1 MKFVIIFT
9 LIAAVYAAPT
19 SIQDNNIG
27 DIVNVNIDANLD
39 VANNID
45 LTSVDVSLIWRNL
58 QAILLG
64 GDRNG
69 DRDGILGGGNG
80 DGLDPIQIARIIRL
94 LLSLRNNN

>member
-1 MKFVIIFT
+1 MKFVIILA
-9 LIAAVYAAPT
+9 LIAAAIAAPT
-19 SIQDNNIG
+19 SINDNNIG
-27 DIVNVNIDANLD
+27 DIVNVNVDANLD

-64 GDRNG
+64 GGNG

-80 DGLDPIQIARIIRL
+80 DGLDPIQIARIIRF
-94 LLSLRNNN
+94 LLSLRDN